1 MPITYPIRIS
11 TILADGLEEE
21 GVAMGGDGRA
31 HCLKCGMNFTLMGSA
46 KRHYRTRH
54 LYAESLS
61 QSCSFCGGTFKNPAS
76 LNEHLRT
83 KHSITQKMMK
93 NRIVPE

>member
-1 MPITYPIRIS
+1 MVYLRS
-11 TILADGLEEE
+11 TDLADDLEEA
-21 GVAMGGDGRA
+21 GVAMGGDGRI
-31 HCLKCGMNFTLMGSA
+31 HCLKCGQSFTMMGSA

-54 LYAESLS
+54 LYAESLL
-61 QSCSFCGGTFKNPAS
+61 QRCGFCGGTFKNPAS

-93 NRIVPE
+93 NRIVPQ